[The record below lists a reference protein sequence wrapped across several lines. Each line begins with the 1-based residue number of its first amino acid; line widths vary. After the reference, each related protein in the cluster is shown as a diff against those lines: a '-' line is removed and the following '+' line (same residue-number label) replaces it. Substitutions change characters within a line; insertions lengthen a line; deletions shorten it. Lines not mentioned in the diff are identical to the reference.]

1 LPTPQDPAPNVLSDT
16 ELLAAITRDLRAIY
30 SDVIR
35 EPLPEKLAA
44 ALDRVEFR
52 SSICD
57 RLNIARAPSQLRWDH
72 APLRASPSS

>member
-1 LPTPQDPAPNVLSDT
+1 VPKPQDPAPNVLSDA

-44 ALDRVEFR
+44 ALH
-52 SSICD
+52 
-57 RLNIARAPSQLRWDH
+57 RLELQSGVSAPLNLARASAALKT
-72 APLRASPSS
+72 